1 VEWLKGG
8 DGKMLMQENKDSIR
22 QIDAGLVLLAMGF
35 VHPVHE
41 GLLDSLGLEYS
52 ERGNVRV
59 NKTHQTT
66 RDKVFATGDTILGAS
81 LVVSAIMSG
90 RRAAVSIMEYLAG
103 TGSGK

>member
-1 VEWLKGG
+1 
-8 DGKMLMQENKDSIR
+8 MLMKEKNETLR
-22 QIDAGLVLLAMGF
+22 LIDADLVLLSMGF

-41 GLLDSLGLEYS
+41 GLLDSLGIEYS

-59 NKTHQTT
+59 SKSHQTL

-90 RRAAVSIMEYLAG
+90 RRAAVSIMEYLENRR
-103 TGSGK
+103 